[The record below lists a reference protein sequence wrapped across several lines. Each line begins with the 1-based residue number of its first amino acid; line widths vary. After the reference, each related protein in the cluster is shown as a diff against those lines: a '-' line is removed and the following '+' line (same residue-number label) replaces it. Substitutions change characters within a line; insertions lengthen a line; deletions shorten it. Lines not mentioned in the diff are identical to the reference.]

1 MLCYV
6 HDSIDQ
12 LPYDYYAIFT
22 CQIVTSMLF
31 NKHITT
37 WKDKHRKKSQPCMQN
52 RVLLAE
58 ILCRGTSI
66 QSAGW
71 EVAESPVR
79 KRWRLAV
86 HREDGI
92 ANISEDQCHLLLIKV
107 GCPPVIQHRN
117 QRLVAELHH

>member
-1 MLCYV
+1 MFT
-6 HDSIDQ
+6 DTIDQ

-58 ILCRGTSI
+58 ILCRGTPI
-66 QSAGW
+66 QSA
-71 EVAESPVR
+71 
-79 KRWRLAV
+79 
-86 HREDGI
+86 
-92 ANISEDQCHLLLIKV
+92 
-107 GCPPVIQHRN
+107 
-117 QRLVAELHH
+117 